1 METVR
6 RLVRASH
13 IDVVVTLGGV
23 GLINMAIMCVAAV
36 TFGETGS
43 AGDATIENA
52 YRTLGP
58 MFGGMSA
65 AIFMISLLA
74 SGLSSSVVGIMAGQV
89 IMQNFVDW
97 HIPLLVRRL
106 VTMLPFGPRCGLPRI
121 AYRVQAGSRAGR
133 PGGGRRAWV
142 ACSNA

>member
-1 METVR
+1 MQAVR
-6 RLVRASH
+6 RLVRASN

-52 YRTLGP
+52 YRMLGP
-58 MFGGMSA
+58 MFGGISA

-74 SGLSSSVVGIMAGQV
+74 SGLSSSVVGTMAGQV
-89 IMQNFVDW
+89 IIRDFVDW
-97 HIPLLVRRL
+97 RR
-106 VTMLPFGPRCGLPRI
+106 GLQRMD
-121 AYRVQAGSRAGR
+121 YRVQAGPRAGR

>member
-1 METVR
+1 MQAVR
-6 RLVRASH
+6 RLVRASN

-23 GLINMAIMCVAAV
+23 GLISMAIMCVAAV

-52 YRTLGP
+52 YRMLGP
-58 MFGGMSA
+58 MFGGISA

-74 SGLSSSVVGIMAGQV
+74 SGLSSSVVGTMAGQV
-89 IMQNFVDW
+89 IIRDFVDW
-97 HIPLLVRRL
+97 RR
-106 VTMLPFGPRCGLPRI
+106 GLQRMD
-121 AYRVQAGSRAGR
+121 YRVQAGSRAGR